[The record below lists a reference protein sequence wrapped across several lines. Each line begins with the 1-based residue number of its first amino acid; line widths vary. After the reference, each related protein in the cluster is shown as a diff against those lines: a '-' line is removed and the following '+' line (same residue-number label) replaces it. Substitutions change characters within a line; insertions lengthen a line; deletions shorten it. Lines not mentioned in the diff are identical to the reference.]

1 MKFHAT
7 AIAIALAGITGMAAA
22 ASGSSTLSPLAVS
35 GAAIA
40 QCVPPDDAAGSACE
54 RFDEMVR
61 ANFTAREIGMLFG
74 NRTSYP
80 EYRTGGIDRLQ
91 RRYNTLLQ
99 AWLAAQPG
107 QAGALAAK

>member
-1 MKFHAT
+1 MKFHT
-7 AIAIALAGITGMAAA
+7 IAIAIALAGVTGMAAA
-22 ASGSSTLSPLAVS
+22 ASGNTLSPVAVS

-40 QCVPPDDAAGSACE
+40 QCVPPDDAAGSACD
-54 RFDEMVR
+54 RFDEMIR

-91 RRYNTLLQ
+91 RRYNALVQ
-99 AWLAAQPG
+99 AFLAAQPG
-107 QAGALAAK
+107 EAGALAAK